1 MARNSR
7 LSALV
12 RAERANAALSWLLV
26 AVVAASV
33 AASVPNDPVWVVFA
47 LVTAAVAVLPPVAFG
62 EARAMLPWE
71 VLALAAL
78 PTVGRALATPG
89 LTSDL
94 ATYVGIAALAL
105 VVAVEL
111 DVFTRVR
118 LANWFSVV
126 FVVVATMATAG
137 FLAVLGWISDLTVGT
152 AFVLPAEPPLT
163 AAQEH
168 AAVTAL
174 VQDFVAATVA
184 GVLAAVVFVWYFRRR
199 ADASLRLP
207 AELEVVVE

>member
-1 MARNSR
+1 VARSTR
-7 LSALV
+7 LAALV

-33 AASVPNDPVWVVFA
+33 AASAPGDPVWVVFA

-62 EARAMLPWE
+62 DARAMLPWE
-71 VLALAAL
+71 VLGLAAL
-78 PTVGRALATPG
+78 PTVGRALAAPG
-89 LTSDL
+89 LTNDL
-94 ATYVGIAALAL
+94 STYLGVAALAL

-118 LANWFSVV
+118 LANWFSVA

-137 FLAVLGWISDLTVGT
+137 FLAVLGWLSDLLAGT

-163 AAQEH
+163 AAQER

-184 GVLAAVVFVWYFRRR
+184 GVLAAAVFVWYFRRH
-199 ADASLRLP
+199 ADARLRLP